1 MNPKR
6 LTELAFDLETIAN
19 QQVLNNLPPA
29 KAAVGNLK
37 DPDKIL
43 AKQAEADKERRG
55 KAGLNLY
62 HNRVAVFAW
71 CNGEESGRIL
81 LEDETDEAE
90 RKLIAE
96 AWDILAGYEKFI
108 TFNGDAFDVP
118 CMRLHSLFLGVRPG
132 VRFDT
137 RRYTT
142 SGNHIDLRAVLTNW
156 APFAPGDFDFFCKRI
171 LGEDSGKGDIDGSW
185 VQDYWDVGMRDE
197 IGAYGEDDAKKT
209 WSLYQ
214 AVKKFYL

>member
-1 MNPKR
+1 MNANQCN
-6 LTELAFDLETIAN
+6 EIAWDLETIAN
-19 QQVLNNLPPA
+19 QQVLNGLPPA

-37 DPDKIL
+37 DPEKIT
-43 AKQAEADKERRG
+43 AKQAEAEKERRS
-55 KAGLNLY
+55 KAGLNPH
-62 HNRVAVFAW
+62 HNRIAVFGW
-71 CNGEESGRIL
+71 CNGKDSGHIL
-81 LEDETDEAE
+81 LEDETDDAE
-90 RKLIAE
+90 RKLIVN
-96 AWDILAGYEKFI
+96 AWEILAQYNRSI

-118 CMRLHSLFLGVRPG
+118 HMRLHSLFLRIRPG

-156 APFAPGDFDFFCKRI
+156 SPMAPGNFDFFCKRI
-171 LGEDSGKGDIDGSW
+171 LGEDSGKGNIDGSW

-209 WSLYQ
+209 WQLYQ
-214 AVKKFYL
+214 AVKEFYL